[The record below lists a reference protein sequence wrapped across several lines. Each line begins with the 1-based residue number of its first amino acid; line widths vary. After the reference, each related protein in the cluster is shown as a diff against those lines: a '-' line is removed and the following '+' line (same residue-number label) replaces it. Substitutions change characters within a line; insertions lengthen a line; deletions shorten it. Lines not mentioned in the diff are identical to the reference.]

1 VRLIYP
7 ISATVPFSGAKFTGG
22 GKHGVMKEFYVITY
36 LFLPLLVG
44 LALHGFC
51 IKYDTLA
58 FLYRP
63 IDRGRS
69 FRGKR
74 IFGDNKTWRGLV
86 VVSLGTA
93 IGFSLQSLLL
103 HRIASIRSIELYD
116 YAFFKS
122 VALGLGVGVAA
133 MLSELPNSFI
143 KRRFEIAPGSVAG
156 GLKGVIFYVY
166 DQIDFLLG
174 SWLVLAIVAPVTT
187 GRVLFSAG
195 LLLVA
200 HQLMSSVGHAL
211 GMRKTPR

>member
-1 VRLIYP
+1 MREI
-7 ISATVPFSGAKFTGG
+7 
-22 GKHGVMKEFYVITY
+22 YVIAY

-51 IKYDTLA
+51 IKYDVLT
-58 FLYRP
+58 FFCHP

-74 IFGDNKTWRGLV
+74 IFGDNKTYRGV
-86 VVSLGTA
+86 VAVSLGTA
-93 IGFSLQSLLL
+93 IGFGLQSLLL
-103 HRIASIRSIELYD
+103 HRITSIRGIELFD
-116 YAFFKS
+116 YEFFKS
-122 VALGLGVGVAA
+122 LALGLAVGVAA

-143 KRRFEIAPGSVAG
+143 KRRFEIAPGSVA
-156 GLKGVIFYVY
+156 KGWKRAIFYVY

-174 SWLVLAIVAPVTT
+174 AWLVLAVVVTVT
-187 GRVLFSAG
+187 VGRVLFSAV

-211 GMRKTPR
+211 GMRKTAR

>member
-1 VRLIYP
+1 MR
-7 ISATVPFSGAKFTGG
+7 
-22 GKHGVMKEFYVITY
+22 EFYVIAY
-36 LFLPLLVG
+36 LFFPLLVG

-51 IKYDTLA
+51 IKYDALA
-58 FLYRP
+58 FLCHP
-63 IDRGRS
+63 IDRGWK

-74 IFGDNKTWRGLV
+74 LFGDNKTYRGVV

-93 IGFSLQSLLL
+93 IGFGLQSLLL
-103 HRIASIRSIELYD
+103 HRIASVRSVELFD

-122 VALGLGVGVAA
+122 VALGVAVGGAA

-143 KRRFEIAPGSVAG
+143 KRRFEIAPGSAAG

-174 SWLVLAIVAPVTT
+174 AWLVLAIAVPVTVE
-187 GRVLFSAG
+187 RVLFSAG

-200 HQLMSSVGHAL
+200 HQMMSSVGYAL
-211 GMRKTPR
+211 GMRRTAR

>member
-1 VRLIYP
+1 
-7 ISATVPFSGAKFTGG
+7 
-22 GKHGVMKEFYVITY
+22 MKEFLALAY

-51 IKYDTLA
+51 IKYDALA
-58 FLYRP
+58 FLCRP
-63 IDRGRS
+63 VDHGRS

-74 IFGDNKTWRGLV
+74 IFGDNKTYRGLA

-93 IGFSLQSLLL
+93 IGFGLQSLLL
-103 HRIASIRSIELYD
+103 HRIASIRGIELFD

-122 VALGLGVGVAA
+122 VAVGLAVGVAA

-143 KRRFEIAPGSVAG
+143 KRRFEIAPGSVA
-156 GLKGVIFYVY
+156 KGWKRAIFYVY

-174 SWLVLAIVAPVTT
+174 AWLVLAIVVTVT
-187 GRVLFSAG
+187 AGRVLLSAG

-211 GMRKTPR
+211 GMRKTAR

>member
-1 VRLIYP
+1 MI
-7 ISATVPFSGAKFTGG
+7 
-22 GKHGVMKEFYVITY
+22 KEFLILAY

-51 IKYDTLA
+51 IKYDVMA
-58 FLYRP
+58 FLCRP
-63 IDRGRS
+63 IDLERS

-74 IFGDNKTWRGLV
+74 IFGENKTWRGV
-86 VVSLGTA
+86 VIVGLGTA
-93 IGFSLQSLLL
+93 VGFGLQSFVL
-103 HRIASIRSIELYD
+103 HRSASIRSVELFD

-122 VALGLGVGVAA
+122 VAVGLAVGVAA

-143 KRRFEIAPGSVAG
+143 KRRFEIAPGSVA
-156 GLKGVIFYVY
+156 KGWKRAIFYVY

-174 SWLVLAIVAPVTT
+174 AWLVLAIVVTVT
-187 GRVLFSAG
+187 AGRVLFSAG

-211 GMRKTPR
+211 GMRKTAR

>member
-1 VRLIYP
+1 
-7 ISATVPFSGAKFTGG
+7 
-22 GKHGVMKEFYVITY
+22 MKEFLALAY

-51 IKYDTLA
+51 IKYDAMA
-58 FLYRP
+58 FLCRP
-63 IDRGRS
+63 IDRRRK

-74 IFGDNKTWRGLV
+74 IFGDNKTYRGVV

-93 IGFSLQSLLL
+93 IGFGLQSLLL
-103 HRIASIRSIELYD
+103 HRIASVRGIELFD

-122 VALGLGVGVAA
+122 VALGLAVGGAA

-143 KRRFEIAPGSVAG
+143 KRRFEIAPGSVA
-156 GLKGVIFYVY
+156 KGWKRVIFYIY

-174 SWLVLAIVAPVTT
+174 AWLVLAIVIPITVERA
-187 GRVLFSAG
+187 LLSAG

-200 HQLMSSVGHAL
+200 HQVMSSVGYAL
-211 GMRKTPR
+211 GMRKTAR

>member
-1 VRLIYP
+1 
-7 ISATVPFSGAKFTGG
+7 
-22 GKHGVMKEFYVITY
+22 MKEFLALAY
-36 LFLPLLVG
+36 LFFPLLVG

-58 FLYRP
+58 FLCRP

-74 IFGDNKTWRGLV
+74 IFGENKTYRGV
-86 VVSLGTA
+86 VIVGLGTA
-93 IGFSLQSLLL
+93 VGFGLQSLLL
-103 HRIASIRSIELYD
+103 HRIASIRGIELFD

-122 VALGLGVGVAA
+122 VALGLAVGVAA

-143 KRRFEIAPGSVAG
+143 KRRFQIAPGSVA
-156 GLKGVIFYVY
+156 KGWQRVIFYVY

-174 SWLVLAIVAPVTT
+174 AWLVLAILVPVTI

-211 GMRKTPR
+211 GMRKTAR